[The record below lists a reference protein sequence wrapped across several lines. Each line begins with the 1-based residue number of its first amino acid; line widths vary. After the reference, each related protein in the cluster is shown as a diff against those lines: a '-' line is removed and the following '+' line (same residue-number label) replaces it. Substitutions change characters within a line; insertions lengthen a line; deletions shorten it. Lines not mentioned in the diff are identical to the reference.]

1 MKRGGAVKKRGGGM
15 MGPKK
20 KMAKGGAI
28 AKAKLRKPSGR
39 LTSDDV
45 KRAMPTGRSAAAKKA
60 AMKGTKGGAKAALM
74 GSIMK
79 GKGNPAGKDMS
90 VAGKI
95 RGVTGLLK
103 RRKALG
109 GRKPGRMGGG
119 KKKQMPTYAT
129 TADFDLS
136 IDDIAEEAFER
147 CGLQIRSGYDIKT
160 ARRSINLMLAEWA
173 NRGLN
178 LWTIQKQEKT
188 LPATTTELSGTS
200 LFGSGANSA
209 QQIIDITDLVIRD
222 SSNNEYSTTSI
233 SRSTYLNYTVK
244 TTSGRP
250 SQYYFERTINPKLFL
265 YPAADTTYT
274 LVYYALVRMKDSG
287 AYTNNA
293 EIPFRFLPCLTAGLA
308 YYIAMKKAPDRIQL
322 LKQIY
327 EDEFQRAAAQDGER
341 TSLFLTP
348 KVYLPSA

>member
-1 MKRGGAVKKRGGGM
+1 
-15 MGPKK
+15 
-20 KMAKGGAI
+20 
-28 AKAKLRKPSGR
+28 
-39 LTSDDV
+39 
-45 KRAMPTGRSAAAKKA
+45 
-60 AMKGTKGGAKAALM
+60 
-74 GSIMK
+74 
-79 GKGNPAGKDMS
+79 
-90 VAGKI
+90 
-95 RGVTGLLK
+95 
-103 RRKALG
+103 
-109 GRKPGRMGGG
+109 
-119 KKKQMPTYAT
+119 MPTYAS
-129 TADFDLS
+129 TANFDFS
-136 IDDIAEEAFER
+136 IDEIVEEAFER
-147 CGLQIRSGYDIKT
+147 CGLQDRTGYQLKT
-160 ARRSINLMLAEWA
+160 ARRSLNLLLAEWS

-178 LWTIQKQEKT
+178 LWTIQKQT
-188 LPATTTELSGTS
+188 AALAANTIELSGTA
-200 LFGSGANSA
+200 LYGATASDA
-209 QQIIDITDLVIRD
+209 SQIVEITDLVIRD
-222 SSNNEYSTTSI
+222 SSNNEFSTTSI

-308 YYIAMKKAPDRIQL
+308 YYIAMKKSPDRIQL